1 MPTGI
6 PKRDDPLH
14 ELDHRADLQT
24 RKQMMAILGR
34 MPHAET
40 VEAQKLQRVLISVV
54 GKPWDRPVTD
64 RLRDKS

>member
-34 MPHAET
+34 MPHANT

-54 GKPWDRPVTD
+54 GKPWDCPVTD